1 MSRNRVGALVALCM
15 LGLPVSAALGQRF
28 FGGTSA
34 NGPDISRPGQVSD
47 DADGMCNGTPG
58 GSRIRPNCD
67 AVATARMRA
76 EANKVPV
83 VPPIVPQCQ
92 ASTEIAYTQRQSA
105 VHLDGSILVTSCPAG
120 STGAYTIV
128 LTVKKEGGETTLELA
143 ETWPGNDGPTVKFTA
158 DYPIG
163 DGAEL
168 ADVRLRDLTCTCAE
182 PTPPA
187 ESAPEQVTSPGTE

>member
-1 MSRNRVGALVALCM
+1 MSGIRLGALLALCM
-15 LGLPVSAALGQRF
+15 LGLPLSAALAQRF

-47 DADGMCNGTPG
+47 DADGMCNGVPG
-58 GSRIRPNCD
+58 GSRIRPNCEQ
-67 AVATARMRA
+67 VATARMRA

-92 ASTEIAYTQRQSA
+92 ASTEIAYAPRQGVA
-105 VHLDGSILVTSCPAG
+105 HLDGSILVTSCPAG

-128 LTVKKEGGETTLELA
+128 LTVKKDGEETTLEFA
-143 ETWPGNDGPTVKFTA
+143 ETWPGNDRPAVKFTA

-182 PTPPA
+182 PAPPA
-187 ESAPEQVTSPGTE
+187 QPASEPATSRGPE